1 MNKINNIDSNLEEK
15 AELIGII
22 NMHVIE
28 CPNIDCLSK
37 NKDPIYLPSL
47 EEWSDRTKKQFNDKV
62 FLSNFI
68 VLIYNYFIQQSYYS
82 PDLLINLTIYYL
94 QIIGNQCKAI
104 FYFRKIKELKLN
116 LQESFSFTRLNF
128 LIKNALVEKLK
139 SSNEIC
145 NSYDDLNTTYYFKY
159 EDLKNKFVREM
170 CNDIN
175 FNLEFWKHFKF
186 TETGRVIDTNKIFNI
201 SKLLSLLF

>member
-159 EDLKNKFVREM
+159 EDLKNKFVKEM

-175 FNLEFWKHFKF
+175 LNLEFWKHFKF
-186 TETGRVIDTNKIFNI
+186 TETGRVIDTNKIFNL